1 MQSSPG
7 SGLHNGTFT
16 IFSSDHCPFRYGDD
30 VHGKASG
37 IFEADESL
45 QAPTDDSEALQQ
57 VMQKEKGKFRFV
69 PNGIPGV
76 ETRLPLLYTGGLQ
89 TGRISPQRFVE
100 VTSTNPAKLV
110 SCTIRN
116 IFRAVLI
123 RAVWLVPSQ
132 RSDHAR
138 IRRRLYHCESSH
150 RR

>member
-110 SCTIRN
+110 SCTQYLSDS
-116 IFRAVLI
+116 AD
-123 RAVWLVPSQ
+123 S
-132 RSDHAR
+132 RSMACTLAKERSCPDPTPT
-138 IRRRLYHCESSH
+138 LPL
-150 RR
+150 